1 MYINPKIIFKDTTS
15 DKNTTNFF
23 CVLCSFPLASQED
36 FSTSCDW
43 NGTCHECYL
52 TFIECRRKDWKDGW
66 RPDKETLEE
75 YIYSRRKVLLDQEIK

>member
-15 DKNTTNFF
+15 DKNTTN
-23 CVLCSFPLASQED
+23 
-36 FSTSCDW
+36 
-43 NGTCHECYL
+43 
-52 TFIECRRKDWKDGW
+52 GW